1 MSNIILHLT
10 NLNVKFILRLFKKRC
25 QKDKD
30 EGNSD
35 CKKPHPTKSW
45 WYVKADKECKSFE
58 YKGCGGNTNRFNS
71 EKLCESICK
80 KK

>member
-1 MSNIILHLT
+1 MQ
-10 NLNVKFILRLFKKRC
+10 KFIFLLIVLSAIIAVSMGQSRC

-45 WYVKADKECKSFE
+45 WYVKADKECKSFD

-71 EKLCESICK
+71 KSLCESICK
-80 KK
+80 VF